1 MKTRLLASAI
11 AGLMLALVSTSSARA
26 EPKIQ
31 AGQLVCKGGVGF
43 GLLVISSKG
52 FDCTFTP
59 ADGRRPHYYRA
70 RVTNLGV
77 DIGITGPSI
86 LMWTVLA
93 STNTLRPGHLEGQ
106 YLGAGAE
113 ASVGVGAGAKLLI
126 GGFKKSVALQP
137 LSVQGQTGVNVAYG
151 IAGLRLRAK

>member
-1 MKTRLLASAI
+1 MLQRVLAGVAVAASVIMAASA
-11 AGLMLALVSTSSARA
+11 VKA
-26 EPKIQ
+26 EPSIR
-31 AGQLVCKGGVGF
+31 AGQLVCTGGVGF

-52 FDCTFTP
+52 FDCKFTP

-77 DIGITGPSI
+77 DIGITGPTV

-93 STNTLRPGHLEGQ
+93 STNTLAPGHLAGQ

-113 ASVGVGAGAKLLI
+113 ASLGIGAGAKLLI
-126 GGFKKSVALQP
+126 GGFKDSVALQP
-137 LSVQGQTGVNVAYG
+137 LSVQGQTGVNIAYG